1 LRSRRA
7 GSPTRPLWRVRG
19 PALRVLFRK
28 DLGELFAS
36 RAFWLTLLAIGP
48 LVGQAFIQAV
58 DTYAEVSAGAL
69 PQGLSPLDGIVVPS
83 LGAYELAIMLLFPF
97 VAIRTISAER
107 TSGALKLI
115 LQWPV
120 SRTAHVLS
128 KLSALLVAWLLS
140 LIAFGMAMALWCS
153 YGGHLDGG
161 EVANVLLGYT
171 LRFVFTAAIA
181 MCAAALV
188 PGAANAAVVVLAFTI
203 GTWALDFLA
212 TGRGGI
218 WQTLASYT
226 PAAALRSFERGLLRV
241 DVIAV
246 MLIITIVALYIT
258 ARFLNLGSITSA
270 AIAVIIGAAAIVA
283 ASRVN
288 VSADLSEDRRSS
300 FSPADERAL
309 RSIKEPL
316 TITVWLAAEDPRMND
331 FERNVLV
338 KLKRTMSIRVNYP
351 LEGRTGLFG
360 DQYGQIE
367 YRLGGRT
374 VVNRSTTEEI
384 VLETIDEL
392 AGVPV
397 PPHSESAYTGYP
409 LRDGLENPSYV
420 YVIFYALWPIVI
432 LLAARRSRR
441 TG

>member
-1 LRSRRA
+1 LRS
-7 GSPTRPLWRVRG
+7 
-19 PALRVLFRK
+19 LRVLFRK

-36 RAFWLTLLAIGP
+36 RAFWLTLIVIGP

-58 DTYAEVSAGAL
+58 NTYAEVSAGAL

-128 KLSALLVAWLLS
+128 KLSALIVAWLLS
-140 LIAFGMAMALWCS
+140 LIAFGIAMALWCS

-241 DVIAV
+241 DGVVV
-246 MLIITIVALYIT
+246 MLIITIVALYVT
-258 ARFLNLGSITSA
+258 ARFLNLGSIVAA
-270 AIAVIIGAAAIVA
+270 AIAVVIAAGAIVV
-283 ASRVN
+283 ASHVN
-288 VSADLSEDRRSS
+288 LSADLSEDRRNS

-338 KLKRTMSIRVNYP
+338 KLKRTMSVRVNYP

-367 YRLGGRT
+367 YRIGGRT
-374 VVNRSTTEEI
+374 AVNRSTTEEI
-384 VLETIDEL
+384 VLETIFEL
-392 AGVPV
+392 ARVPV

-409 LRDGLENPSYV
+409 LSTRPAGAAVVFYV
-420 YVIFYALWPIVI
+420 VWPIVI

>member
-1 LRSRRA
+1 LRSR
-7 GSPTRPLWRVRG
+7 
-19 PALRVLFRK
+19 RVLFRK

-36 RAFWLTLLAIGP
+36 RAFWLTLIVIGP
-48 LVGQAFIQAV
+48 LIGQAFIQAV
-58 DTYAEVSAGAL
+58 NTYAEVSTGAL

-120 SRTAHVLS
+120 SRSAHVLS
-128 KLSALLVAWLLS
+128 KLSALFVAWLLS
-140 LIAFGMAMALWCS
+140 LIAFGMAMGLWCL

-246 MLIITIVALYIT
+246 MLIITIVALYVT
-258 ARFLNLGSITSA
+258 ARFLNLGSIVAA

-283 ASRVN
+283 ASNVN
-288 VSADLSEDRRSS
+288 LSADLSEDRRNS
-300 FSPADERAL
+300 FSSADERAL
-309 RSIKEPL
+309 RSIREPL

-351 LEGRTGLFG
+351 LEGRSGLFG
-360 DQYGQIE
+360 DRYGEIE
-367 YRLGGRT
+367 YRLGSRT
-374 VVNRSTTEEI
+374 TVNRSTTEEI
-384 VLETIDEL
+384 VIETICEL
-392 AGVPV
+392 ARVPV
-397 PPHSESAYTGYP
+397 PQHSESAYTGYP
-409 LRDGLENPSYV
+409 LAARPAGAAW
-420 YVIFYALWPIVI
+420 IFYGVWPLVI

>member
-1 LRSRRA
+1 MRS
-7 GSPTRPLWRVRG
+7 
-19 PALRVLFRK
+19 LRVLFRK

-36 RAFWLTLLAIGP
+36 RAFWLTLIVIGP

-58 DTYAEVSAGAL
+58 NTYAEVSAGAL

-128 KLSALLVAWLLS
+128 KLSALIVAWLLS
-140 LIAFGMAMALWCS
+140 LIAFGIAMALWCS

-241 DVIAV
+241 DGVVV
-246 MLIITIVALYIT
+246 MLIITIVALYVT
-258 ARFLNLGSITSA
+258 ARFLNLGSIVAA
-270 AIAVIIGAAAIVA
+270 AIAVVIAAGAIVV
-283 ASRVN
+283 ASHVN
-288 VSADLSEDRRSS
+288 LSADLSEDRRNS

-338 KLKRTMSIRVNYP
+338 KLKRTMSVRVNYP

-367 YRLGGRT
+367 YRIGGRT
-374 VVNRSTTEEI
+374 AVNRSTTEEI
-384 VLETIDEL
+384 VLETIFEL
-392 AGVPV
+392 ARVPV

-409 LRDGLENPSYV
+409 LSTRPAGAAVVFYV
-420 YVIFYALWPIVI
+420 VWPIVI

>member
-1 LRSRRA
+1 MRS
-7 GSPTRPLWRVRG
+7 
-19 PALRVLFRK
+19 LRVLFRK

-36 RAFWLTLLAIGP
+36 RAFWLTLIVIGP

-58 DTYAEVSAGAL
+58 NTYAEVSTGAL

-120 SRTAHVLS
+120 SRAAHVLS
-128 KLSALLVAWLLS
+128 KLSALFVAWLLS
-140 LIAFGMAMALWCS
+140 LTAFGIAMGLWCF

-258 ARFLNLGSITSA
+258 ARFLNLGSIVAA

-283 ASRVN
+283 ASQVN

-338 KLKRTMSIRVNYP
+338 KLKRTMKIRVNYP

-367 YRLGGRT
+367 YRIGGRT
-374 VVNRSTTEEI
+374 AVNRSTTEEI
-384 VLETIDEL
+384 VIETICEL
-392 AGVPV
+392 ARVPV
-397 PPHSESAYTGYP
+397 PRHSESAYTGYP
-409 LRDGLENPSYV
+409 LAARPAGAAW
-420 YVIFYALWPIVI
+420 IFYLVWPLVI

>member
-1 LRSRRA
+1 MRSR
-7 GSPTRPLWRVRG
+7 
-19 PALRVLFRK
+19 RVLFRK

-36 RAFWLTLLAIGP
+36 RAFWLTLMMIGP

-58 DTYAEVSAGAL
+58 NTYAEVSAGAL

-107 TSGALKLI
+107 TTGALKLI

-120 SRTAHVLS
+120 SRAAHVLS
-128 KLSALLVAWLLS
+128 KLSALVVAWLLS
-140 LIAFGMAMALWCS
+140 LVAFGVAMALWCS

-241 DVIAV
+241 DVVAV

-258 ARFLNLGSITSA
+258 ARFLNLGSIPVA
-270 AIAVIIGAAAIVA
+270 AIALILAAGAIVA

-288 VSADLSEDRRSS
+288 VSADLSEDRRNS
-300 FSPADERAL
+300 FSAADERAL

-316 TITVWLAAEDPRMND
+316 TITVWLSAEDPRMND

-338 KLKRTMSIRVNYP
+338 KLRRTMDVDVRYP
-351 LEGRTGLFG
+351 LEGRTGLFEKYG
-360 DQYGQIE
+360 DIE
-367 YRLGGRT
+367 YRIGGRSA
-374 VVNRSTTEEI
+374 VNRSTIEEV
-384 VLETIDEL
+384 VLETIYGLRGERTSRPLSADET
-392 AGVPV
+392 
-397 PPHSESAYTGYP
+397 SAPLYSGYP
-409 LRDGLENPSYV
+409 LVAFPNGAAI
-420 YVIFYALWPIVI
+420 IFYVFWPVSV
-432 LLAARRSRR
+432 LLAWLFARRNRR